1 MWEWLSRLASP
12 WGYVVVGAG
21 AMLETSA
28 FAGLAVPG
36 ETALIVGGFLAYRG
50 DASLAAMM
58 VVAFVGAVVGD
69 HVGYWIGRA
78 AGDRFKRTWAGR
90 KVGED
95 RWARAESYLRE
106 KGGRAVFFGRF
117 VGVLRA
123 LIPALAGAN
132 RMPYGRFAA
141 VDLAGTLI
149 WAPGLVLLGFLAGES
164 YHLLEDW
171 VGRVGLTL
179 LGLVAVGVVWVVL
192 RRRRRRRRAAPRPL
206 PNMRAADRTSWRTK

>member
-1 MWEWLSRLASP
+1 MWDWLSRLASP

-28 FAGLAVPG
+28 FAGLALPG

-50 DASLAAMM
+50 DASLVVMM
-58 VVAFVGAVVGD
+58 VVAFAGAVMGD

-78 AGDRFKRTWAGR
+78 AGDRFKRSWAGR
-90 KVGED
+90 KVGDD
-95 RWARAESYLRE
+95 RWARAEGYLRE
-106 KGGRAVFFGRF
+106 KGGRAVYFGRF

-132 RMPYGRFAA
+132 RMPYGRFTVFGLAA
-141 VDLAGTLI
+141 TLI

-171 VGRVGLTL
+171 AGRRGLAL
-179 LGLVAVGVVWVVL
+179 LGPVAVALAWVGL
-192 RRRRRRRRAAPRPL
+192 RRRRRRRTAASRPL
-206 PNMRAADRTSWRTK
+206 ANM